1 MRSEP
6 VSERQTTR
14 KPITAGELLDRLE
27 RDPLYIARMEEW
39 EEQKERNRREYQEAA
54 APMLWELAEAGFPVD
69 SLDVFIN
76 TAIDYKRVV
85 PILMHWLSRMDDR
98 WVKESIVR
106 SLTTRWARP
115 AAAPLLID
123 EYRRTQDEHLK
134 WAIGN
139 ALSVVADDSAFDD
152 LVELVRDKSHGRARE
167 MLAVAIANMKNP
179 SAVDVLIE
187 LLDDEEIAGHA
198 LSAIRKL
205 GKRAIKARPH
215 IDRFLSH
222 PKAWVR
228 KEAQRA
234 IAKMGK
240 PSAR

>member
-1 MRSEP
+1 MQEW
-6 VSERQTTR
+6 ERQR
-14 KPITAGELLDRLE
+14 
-27 RDPLYIARMEEW
+27 
-39 EEQKERNRREYQEAA
+39 EQNRREYQQAA

-69 SLDVFIN
+69 SLDIFIN
-76 TAIDYKRVV
+76 TAIDYRKVV
-85 PILMHWLSRMDDR
+85 PILMYWLPRMEHIG
-98 WVKESIVR
+98 VKDSIVR
-106 SLTTRWARP
+106 SLTTKWAKP
-115 AAAPLLID
+115 IAAPLLI
-123 EYRRTQDEHLK
+123 EEFRRVNVTNGESSMFK

-139 ALSVVADDSAFDD
+139 ALSLVADDSAFDD

-167 MLAVAIANMKNP
+167 MLADALANTKNP
-179 SAVDVLIE
+179 GAVDVLIE

-205 GKRAIKARPH
+205 GKKAGKARPH
-215 IDRFLSH
+215 VERFLSH

-234 IAKMGK
+234 IAKMDK